1 MLSLR
6 PLLLSEISQTMTIR
20 AYIVWTMYEV
30 FGLNNSFSFA
40 NDVLLSHDGYR
51 Y

>member
-6 PLLLSEISQTMTIR
+6 PLLLSEISWDPLFQTMTIR

-30 FGLNNSFSFA
+30 FGLNNGFSFA
-40 NDVLLSHDGYR
+40 NARSSIS
-51 Y
+51 